1 MASATRYQSIDHN
14 ESRGGMRAALDESKA
29 RNKKARWLVLGS
41 VLGLVVLIAIGVT
54 VGVVVSK
61 NNKSST
67 KSSGSNSSSGGTK
80 GDSANPGG
88 DIDLSDPSQFKKDDR
103 LHKSFYGMA
112 YTPHNALLDFGCQ
125 NTLEQTIQDIQLLS
139 QLTSRIRIYG
149 SDCNQ
154 TAQVL
159 EAIKQ
164 TKVEME
170 VFLGIYTVPDDLDAY
185 TRQRDAVMDALKT
198 YGADHVAGVTV
209 GNEFMLN
216 WVTGHGI
223 QDPNSAIGKEG
234 SAILVADIADT
245 RQHLA
250 DLNLGKT
257 IPVGNSD
264 AGSYF
269 ADDVLEVIDYGLS
282 NVHAWFA
289 NTTEAQ
295 AADWVFTFFQENNI
309 AKAATVPN
317 NPKMYIAETGW
328 PTGSKDVSNESNGF
342 GRADIAGLQTFIDG
356 FVCKAN
362 EDNVGYFFFEMFDE
376 QWKDEKYGGVEGHW
390 GIFNGDRTLKEGL
403 TLPDCAPPALGSR

>member
-1 MASATRYQSIDHN
+1 
-14 ESRGGMRAALDESKA
+14 MRTALEQTKA
-29 RNKKARWLVLGS
+29 RNNKARWLVIGS
-41 VLGLVVLIAIGVT
+41 IVGLVVLIAIGVT

-61 NNKSST
+61 NNKSS
-67 KSSGSNSSSGGTK
+67 SSSSSSSSSGDTK
-80 GDSANPGG
+80 PGNSTNPGSSV
-88 DIDLSDPSQFKKDDR
+88 DLSDPSNFAKDDR
-103 LHKSFYGMA
+103 LHKAFYGMA
-112 YTPHNALLDFGCQ
+112 YTPHNALLDFGCA

-185 TRQRDAVMDALKT
+185 TRQRDAVMDALKE
-198 YGADHVAGVTV
+198 YGAEHVAGVTV

-216 WVTGHGI
+216 WVTEHGS

-234 SAILVADIADT
+234 SAILVADIEDT
-245 RQHLA
+245 RTHIA
-250 DLNLGKT
+250 ALNLDKK

-269 ADDVLEVIDYGLS
+269 ADDVLAVIDYGLS

-289 NTTEAQ
+289 NTTEAE
-295 AADWVFTFFQENNI
+295 AADWVFTFFEENNI

-342 GRADIAGLQTFIDG
+342 GRADIQGLQTFLDT
-356 FVCKAN
+356 FVCQAN
-362 EDNVGYFFFEMFDE
+362 QNNVGYFFFEMFDE
-376 QWKDEKYGGVEGHW
+376 EWKDVKYGGVEGHW
-390 GIFNGDRTLKEGL
+390 GIFNGDRTLKDGL
-403 TLPDCAPPALGSR
+403 VLPDCTAPALGSR